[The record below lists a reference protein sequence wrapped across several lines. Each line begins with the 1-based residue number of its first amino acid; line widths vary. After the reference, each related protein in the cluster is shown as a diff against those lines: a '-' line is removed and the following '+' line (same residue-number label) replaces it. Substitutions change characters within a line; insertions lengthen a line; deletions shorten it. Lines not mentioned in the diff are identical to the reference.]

1 MKEFK
6 GRGQERLISANSIPS
21 NHKLFMLGHELG
33 NVLNGLLGMTGLLRE
48 SGLSPE
54 QRRWLDAIEQSG
66 KQMHQLIAS
75 SSSVDCGAGPGVLP
89 QIVRMDGIKL
99 LEQVVISQIP
109 AARASKNRLA
119 LLVDPDLPRYWCGD
133 PCRLRQLLDNL
144 LGNSAKFTQ
153 NGKIVL
159 TATTSRRKNAP
170 AALVLRVSD
179 SGPGIPAAV
188 AQRIFEPYRQGN
200 DVSGTKPVGMG
211 LGLFICQ
218 RIARLLNARLDWS
231 EPEGGGACFEV
242 TLQGALDASKEDA
255 WPGISL
261 MSRIHCLLELRG
273 TLRLSTENFLSR
285 LGVSWS
291 DNASS
296 SLKDTGDRLRIRI
309 SQAGR
314 SEKEPSPALKFE
326 PLADG
331 CGVKILLA
339 PLLQSALAPLLLNM
353 ALQWLSPGDKQGS
366 DPGLCRPEP
375 TDAPDLRPG

>member
-1 MKEFK
+1 
-6 GRGQERLISANSIPS
+6 
-21 NHKLFMLGHELG
+21 MLGHELG

-54 QRRWLDAIEQSG
+54 QRCWLDAIEQSG
-66 KQMHQLIAS
+66 KQMHQLIES

-89 QIVRMDGIKL
+89 QFVRMDGIKL
-99 LEQVVISQIP
+99 LEQVVISQVP
-109 AARASKNRLA
+109 AARVRNNRLV
-119 LLVDPDLPRYWCGD
+119 LLVDPDLPRYWCSD
-133 PCRLRQLLDNL
+133 PRRLRQLLDNL

-153 NGKIVL
+153 NGKIVV
-159 TATTSRRKNAP
+159 TATSSRCKNTP

-179 SGPGIPAAV
+179 TGPGIPAAV
-188 AQRIFEPYRQGN
+188 AQRIFEAYRQG
-200 DVSGTKPVGMG
+200 DDFSGTKPVGMG

-242 TLQGALDASKEDA
+242 TLQGALDASSENT

-261 MSRIHCLLELRG
+261 MSRIHCRLELRG
-273 TLRLSTENFLSR
+273 NLRLSTENFLSR

-291 DNASS
+291 NDASTG
-296 SLKDTGDRLRIRI
+296 LKDTGDRLQIRI
-309 SQAGR
+309 SQASR

-326 PLADG
+326 PLVDG

-339 PLLQSALAPLLLNM
+339 PILQSALAPLLLNM
-353 ALQWLSPGDKQGS
+353 ALQWLSPGDTPDS